1 MQKRNCFTSLLCAA
15 LFLFVLVQCNA
26 LAESAA
32 LWPRLVCCVGL
43 GLAGLEILV
52 EGIQWARHPGEQQGL
67 WALTPEQTKRSAILL
82 GLLLLWIA
90 GLTTIGFLVSS
101 VAALCAIALVFE
113 PVKNKQNLVR
123 DIVVCVIFGVAFYF
137 LFKFLGIHFPRTL
150 LM

>member
-15 LFLFVLVQCNA
+15 LFLFILVQCNA

-82 GLLLLWIA
+82 GLLLLWIS
-90 GLTTIGFLVSS
+90 GLTTIGFLNPANPKKLMSRLRRLFSRNQLETEEVNI
-101 VAALCAIALVFE
+101 LRGIARQIE
-113 PVKNKQNLVR
+113 KHAGPKTN
-123 DIVVCVIFGVAFYF
+123 
-137 LFKFLGIHFPRTL
+137 
-150 LM
+150 